1 MIRLRQKAAENSK
14 RFAAAKEADAVLKD
28 YELENLREIARGV
41 AAQFGPG
48 CEVVIHEVSQQAAEH
63 SIVAIENGQVSGR
76 RVGDGPSQTVLE
88 HLNRSVNAEAPSDR
102 FAYLTRTPSGKL
114 LKSSTMPLRD
124 ENGTVCALFCINF
137 DVSALALAGSVLAS
151 LTSVEEKAMAEPA
164 QIPGSI
170 SDLLD
175 ALIDRSVRLVGKP
188 VELMT
193 KEDKITA
200 IRFLSDNGALLVTKS
215 GDKIAKFFGISKY
228 TLYSYL
234 DTKQEDK
241 NND

>member
-1 MIRLRQKAAENSK
+1 M
-14 RFAAAKEADAVLKD
+14 LKD
-28 YELENLREIARGV
+28 HELENLREIARGI

-48 CEVVIHEVSQQAAEH
+48 CEVVVHEVSEQSAEH
-63 SIVAIENGQVSGR
+63 SIIAIENGQVSGR
-76 RVGDGPSQTVLE
+76 HVGDGASQAVLE
-88 HLNRSVNAEAPSDR
+88 QLGRSVNRAAQEDH
-102 FAYLTRTPSGKL
+102 FGYLTRTPSGKL

-124 ENGTVCALFCINF
+124 ENGQVCALLCINF
-137 DVSALALAGSVLAS
+137 DVSALAMAGAVLSS

-193 KEDKITA
+193 KEDKVAA
-200 IRFLSDNGALLVTKS
+200 IRFLADNGALLVTKS